1 MSDLLTAALIRRDA
15 LKKELAAVEQLILS
29 YTQAS
34 KQLDLTAG
42 VGDLFPEQEP
52 ARRRGRRR
60 SHAEAVARM
69 MDDAE
74 QLIVRA
80 GRPLTRSELLKLL
93 TERGHTIEGGDK
105 SKVLGTN
112 LWRSRR
118 FYNLK
123 GAGYWPINRPIPE
136 PYRSKEQ
143 RPSMLL

>member
-1 MSDLLTAALIRRDA
+1 MSDLLRSALMRREA
-15 LKKELAAVEQLILS
+15 LKRELATVEEFILS

-34 KQLDLTAG
+34 DRLDLTAG
-42 VGDLFPEQEP
+42 TGDLFPEHKP
-52 ARRRGRRR
+52 ARRRGRRQT
-60 SHAEAVARM
+60 HAEAVARM

-136 PYRSKEQ
+136 PYRSREP